1 MKLPRV
7 LCPEPSC
14 ARQVALMPLATR
26 AGYGVVHDHKL
37 HSRSLALCPGSMTHV
52 PLAEAAA
59 LQDQLPLE
67 GLPPAQPAD
76 QQPLF
81 D

>member
-52 PLAEAAA
+52 PLSEATAR
-59 LQDQLPLE
+59 QDQLPLD
-67 GLPPAQPAD
+67 GLPPAPSAD
-76 QQPLF
+76 QEPLF